1 MPYKDPE
8 QRKAHSRAYYQ
19 ANKEEVKVWYDY
31 GT

>member
-19 ANKEEVKVWYDY
+19 ANKEKILKYQ
-31 GT
+31 TI